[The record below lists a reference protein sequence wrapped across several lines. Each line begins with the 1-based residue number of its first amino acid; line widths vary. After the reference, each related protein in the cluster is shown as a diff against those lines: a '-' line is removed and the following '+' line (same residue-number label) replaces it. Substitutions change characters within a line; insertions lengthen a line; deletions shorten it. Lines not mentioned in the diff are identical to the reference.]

1 MNALVALIPAPAR
14 KWLYSATA
22 AVNSIAL
29 VVLPLLV
36 SLNVIPSTIADQI
49 MQIVGAVLAIF
60 TGYVAYQHIP
70 APQAD

>member
-1 MNALVALIPAPAR
+1 MNALVALIPASAR

-22 AVNSIAL
+22 TVNSLAL

-49 MQIVGAVLAIF
+49 MQIVGAILAIF

-70 APQAD
+70 AAQAD